1 MSKTQYIMKTIKI
14 FVALLL
20 MVMAGS
26 VQAQTSGEIAKKM
39 GGFTAIQKAEKQVLN
54 KKVAKEL
61 RKQIKQWKKEG
72 WKTMP
77 GQLSLERQMERSV
90 IYQYQFEDDDE
101 LMPKYVWGDA
111 ASVAQVYDAGKD
123 QALELARQRLA
134 GQIENRMAQIA
145 ENKTGNDQ
153 TSREQV
159 TSLVNTIRKAKSI
172 VETRLGQTIPVVEA
186 YRELKDGRVEVR
198 VQTFYNMNEAR
209 RITRE
214 AVRQQMEKDGQMLT
228 PELENLMK

>member
-1 MSKTQYIMKTIKI
+1 MKTIKI

>member
-1 MSKTQYIMKTIKI
+1 MKTVKI
-14 FVALLL
+14 FGALLL
-20 MVMAGS
+20 MAMAGS
-26 VQAQTSGEIAKKM
+26 AQAQTSGEIAKKM

-123 QALELARQRLA
+123 QALELSRQRLA

>member
-1 MSKTQYIMKTIKI
+1 MKTVKI
-14 FVALLL
+14 FGALLL
-20 MVMAGS
+20 MAMAGS
-26 VQAQTSGEIAKKM
+26 AQAQTSGEIAKKM

>member
-1 MSKTQYIMKTIKI
+1 MKTIK
-14 FVALLL
+14 FFAVLL
-20 MVMAGS
+20 MMGMASG

-39 GGFTAIQKAEKQVLN
+39 SGFTAIQKAEKEVLS

-90 IYQYQFEDDDE
+90 IYQYQFEDENE

-159 TSLVNTIRKAKSI
+159 TSLVNTIRKSKSI
-172 VETRLGQTIPVVEA
+172 VETRLGQTIIVVEA
-186 YRELKDGRVEVR
+186 YRELPNNKIEVR
-198 VQTFYNMNEAR
+198 VQTFYSMDEAR

-214 AVRQQMEKDGQMLT
+214 AVRQQMENDGQQLT